1 MKYKIGTAAKLLGV
15 SPETLRLYERNGI
28 LVSDRG
34 EGENGY
40 RYYSRLDITALMRA
54 RSYHQYGFSMQ
65 ETEALIN
72 TDDTDYIL
80 EEYKLRAERLE
91 EEILFKRHV
100 LDYLQR
106 ISALLEQLSSD
117 LWTVRMEKSPGMYR
131 LEFMKGNDLLLSAEQ
146 MGMFSQWVGLAPF
159 AFPSQRNSWEAL
171 KGGADESYSALGIL
185 EEDARKLAASGSGRP
200 VSPGREGGA
209 PAGRLQDLLSHGVY
223 YPPSACLYTVVEFT
237 EENASC
243 VQYLSHLLRY
253 VKEHRIKAAG
263 DPICRT
269 FLSMNKKENYHR
281 FRQVWLPVEEE
292 PGQLP

>member
-54 RSYHQYGFSMQ
+54 RSYHQYGFSMR

-72 TDDTDYIL
+72 TDDTNYIL

-185 EEDARKLAASGSGRP
+185 EEDA
-200 VSPGREGGA
+200 
-209 PAGRLQDLLSHGVY
+209 
-223 YPPSACLYTVVEFT
+223 
-237 EENASC
+237 SC
-243 VQYLSHLLRY
+243 VPYLSHLPRY
-253 VKEHRIKAAG
+253 AKEHRTKAAG

-281 FRQVWLPVEEE
+281 FRQVWLPVAEE